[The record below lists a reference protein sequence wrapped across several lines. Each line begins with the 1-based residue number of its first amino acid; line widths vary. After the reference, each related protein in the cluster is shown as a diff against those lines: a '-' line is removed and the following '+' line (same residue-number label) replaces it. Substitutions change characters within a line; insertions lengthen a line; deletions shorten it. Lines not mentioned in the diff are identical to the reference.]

1 MTRIKSKQQ
10 VVAMLSHHEMGPA
23 GYSIAILED
32 LDFKEVLEIK
42 LSGISH
48 HLSNP
53 IIETTLDAEVLTF
66 DCGLLLFA
74 ELQNTF
80 NVFKLSKHAASILSI
95 IHHSGWTMTDL
106 SWEPPIVVLIK
117 DMRIGAFTK
126 YWSFDDTDSRGL
138 DLAKTCWGLDHA
150 KSCNLV

>member
-1 MTRIKSKQQ
+1 MTRIKSKHQ
-10 VVAMLSHHEMGPA
+10 VVAELSHHEIGPA

-32 LDFKEVLEIK
+32 LNFKEVLEIK

-53 IIETTLDAEVLTF
+53 IIETTLDAEVITF

-80 NVFKLSKHAASILSI
+80 NVFKLS
-95 IHHSGWTMTDL
+95 
-106 SWEPPIVVLIK
+106 
-117 DMRIGAFTK
+117 
-126 YWSFDDTDSRGL
+126 
-138 DLAKTCWGLDHA
+138 
-150 KSCNLV
+150 